1 MVESA
6 DSWDERMSTYIMY
19 ALLVFYL
26 AILVAALFERNYWRA
41 LYWIGAMLIT
51 ISILGMDRSA
61 IPGTKTPIQE
71 SDLTTKVEP
80 IH

>member
-1 MVESA
+1 
-6 DSWDERMSTYIMY
+6 MSTYIMY

-51 ISILGMDRSA
+51 ISILGMTD
-61 IPGTKTPIQE
+61 K
-71 SDLTTKVEP
+71 
-80 IH
+80 